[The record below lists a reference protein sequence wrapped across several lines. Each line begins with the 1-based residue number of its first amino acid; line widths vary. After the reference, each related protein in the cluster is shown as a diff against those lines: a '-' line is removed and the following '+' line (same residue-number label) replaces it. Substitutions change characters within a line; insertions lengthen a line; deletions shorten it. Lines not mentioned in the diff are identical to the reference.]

1 MASLVGQFGCRLTE
15 GVFFLLF
22 MLFAMGGILLSHERF
37 RAPLSR

>member
-1 MASLVGQFGCRLTE
+1 MASLVGQFGCRFAE

-22 MLFAMGGILLSHERF
+22 MLMAMGGILLSHERF